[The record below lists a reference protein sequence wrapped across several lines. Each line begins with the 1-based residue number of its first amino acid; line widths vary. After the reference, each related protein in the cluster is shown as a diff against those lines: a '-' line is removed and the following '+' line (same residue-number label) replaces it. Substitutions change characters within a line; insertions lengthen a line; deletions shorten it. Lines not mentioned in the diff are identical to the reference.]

1 MKQASE
7 DQYVE
12 ARDGGYYVAGSRVS
26 LASIIHA
33 FRRGAAPEVILDEF
47 PAIGNLAAVYGAI
60 AFILQNPDVVEG
72 YLADQA
78 RLWDELER
86 NHPLPPEMAAR
97 FKDGHDRLRRPPA

>member
-1 MKQASE
+1 MTQASS

-26 LASIIHA
+26 LASVIHE
-33 FRRGAAPEVILDEF
+33 FRQGAAPEVILQDF

-60 AFILQNPDVVEG
+60 AFILQNPEAVES

-86 NHPLPPEMAAR
+86 NHPLTAAMAAR
-97 FKDGHDRLRRPPA
+97 FKEGQDLLRRQPA